1 MKEFGFPQS
10 EPSVLYQDNQAT
22 ILVMNRGSTF
32 RGRSKHID
40 VRYYYLTELINSGVV
55 RVEYLCTE
63 KMIADPLTK
72 PKSAAVDEL
81 EMKRLQSSSV

>member
-1 MKEFGFPQS
+1 MKEFGFTHN

-40 VRYYYLTELINSGVV
+40 VRYYYLTELISSGRYV
-55 RVEYLCTE
+55 
-63 KMIADPLTK
+63 
-72 PKSAAVDEL
+72 
-81 EMKRLQSSSV
+81 